1 MSYFV
6 VFKMDPEYDNV
17 KTDDSFKDIEI
28 IKEDVISPNHD
39 DEDPE
44 SAAEDIDSIPET
56 QHVTNWDILVL
67 LVSIFSH
74 IIDVAL
80 DINLA
85 YRYFRHKQMVYF
97 VLTLVFI
104 LFPAFVNTG
113 ISIRM

>member
-1 MSYFV
+1 MSYCT
-6 VFKMDPEYDNV
+6 VFKMDSEYDNV
-17 KTDDSFKDIEI
+17 KTEDTFRDIEI
-28 IKEDVISPNHD
+28 TKDVNPIQ
-39 DEDPE
+39 EYEEPE
-44 SAAEDIDSIPET
+44 SAAEETDNFPET

-85 YRYFRHKQMVYF
+85 YRYFRHKQTGYF
-97 VLTLVFI
+97 ILTVVFI

>member
-1 MSYFV
+1 MSYFS
-6 VFKMDPEYDNV
+6 VFKMDSEYGNV
-17 KTDDSFKDIEI
+17 KTEDTFRDIEI
-28 IKEDVISPNHD
+28 TKDVNRIQED
-39 DEDPE
+39 EEPE
-44 SAAEDIDSIPET
+44 SAAEETDNFPEM

-85 YRYFRHKQMVYF
+85 YRYFRHKQTVYF
-97 VLTLVFI
+97 ILTVVFI